1 MASVD
6 CGSVCSEQSKSADIT
21 SDACDGDLPQVKSSL
36 GFTVYYETSGKKC
49 GLKT

>member
-21 SDACDGDLPQVKSSL
+21 SDGDLPHVKSSL